1 MIRNE
6 QGLVMASLSQK
17 FPLPFKVVELEA
29 LAGRRVVEFAAEHGS
44 DRIILEGDSLILI
57 NTLRSGCRSLAQ
69 FGHIAT
75 DVQHIVYQSFIDF
88 NFSHV
93 SRLCNTVAHSLARR
107 TICSSHMVV

>member
-17 FPLPFKVVELEA
+17 FPLPFTVVELEA
-29 LAGRRVVEFAAEHGS
+29 LAGRRVVEFVAEHGS

-69 FGHIAT
+69 FRHIAT